1 MKIIK
6 KGDPAK
12 LITAKRF
19 ECCMCGCVF
28 EADKD
33 EYKCSMQY
41 NETYF
46 YCKCPFCGASAPV
59 KENVR

>member
-6 KGDPAK
+6 EGDPAK

-19 ECCMCGCVF
+19 ECNKCGCVF

-33 EYKCSMQY
+33 EYKSGMQY

-46 YCKCPFCGASAPV
+46 YCKCPFCGYTVSYI
-59 KENVR
+59 ENGR